1 MLKKYGSVETLMEWI
16 NSLNLLGLLDI
27 FVAIATIVGCI
38 YTVKALLPQSI

>member
-1 MLKKYGSVETLMEWI
+1 MEWI

-38 YTVKALLPQSI
+38 YTVKALLPQSIKSLLEHLKAC